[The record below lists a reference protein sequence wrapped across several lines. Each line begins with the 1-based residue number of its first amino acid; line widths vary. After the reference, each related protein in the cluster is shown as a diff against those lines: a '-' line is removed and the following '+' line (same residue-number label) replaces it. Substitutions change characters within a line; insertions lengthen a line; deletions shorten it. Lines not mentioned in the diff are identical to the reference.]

1 MPLEALKTERLEA
14 RIRPGDKAFLE
25 EAARH
30 LGISLADFVTSSAR
44 ARAEE
49 VIRRRD
55 EVVLSRQDQEAFV
68 RALLN
73 PAPPNDKLRAAG
85 AAYGASVEP

>member
-1 MPLEALKTERLEA
+1 MPSEALKTERIEA
-14 RIRPGDKAFLE
+14 RIRPGDKALLE

-44 ARAEE
+44 ARAEA

-73 PAPPNDKLRAAG
+73 PAPANNRLRAAV
-85 AAYGASVEP
+85 AEYGASVES

>member
-1 MPLEALKTERLEA
+1 MPSEALKTERIEA
-14 RIRPGDKAFLE
+14 RIRPADKAFLE

-30 LGISLADFVTSSAR
+30 LGISLADFVTSSAQ

-55 EVVLSRQDQEAFV
+55 EVMLSRQEQEAFV

-73 PAPPNDKLRAAG
+73 PAPPNDKLRAAV
-85 AAYGASVEP
+85 AEYGASVEP